1 MSNDLANFC
10 KLLLIKIFYIF
21 FRFQYPER
29 PTLFF
34 AICYMIV
41 SLICLI
47 GLVMPEAIVCST
59 EKINLDQVVE
69 HGTGLIQGATQRPC
83 TIIFMLFFYFSSKSQ
98 STFFA
103 FFRKIRRFTD
113 HQNYFL
119 IGLRLKSNF
128 MVWIHIIKWILY
140 ILRGVLTKI
149 SNSSIIR
156 VIFLASLTR
165 EVDFNWYFGSICSNT
180 WALLKIVFWKFGQN
194 QGPLHSSPSRFKIKH
209 VSQKLFV
216 GI

>member
-1 MSNDLANFC
+1 MCQKCLRSHDVANFC

-83 TIIFMLFFYFSSKSQ
+83 TIIFMLFFYFSSEAQ
-98 STFFA
+98 SIFFLLNFEKYGA
-103 FFRKIRRFTD
+103 SATIKIIFW
-113 HQNYFL
+113 L
-119 IGLRLKSNF
+119 
-128 MVWIHIIKWILY
+128 VW
-140 ILRGVLTKI
+140 
-149 SNSSIIR
+149 
-156 VIFLASLTR
+156 
-165 EVDFNWYFGSICSNT
+165 D
-180 WALLKIVFWKFGQN
+180 
-194 QGPLHSSPSRFKIKH
+194 
-209 VSQKLFV
+209 
-216 GI
+216 